1 MHRIL
6 VSDKLGNAGLE
17 LLDAADDVTYDV
29 RTDLSPE
36 GLVEAIAEY
45 DGLIIRSGTT
55 VTDEVLAAGTNLKVV
70 GRAGVGIDNVDVR
83 AATRHGIVVL
93 NTPAANTIA
102 TAEHAMALMLAAA
115 RNLAL
120 AHTALTDGRWERSN
134 YTGIELRGKTLGV
147 LGFGRIGRAVA
158 ERAQAFG
165 MRIAA
170 YDPFVSESV
179 ARDAGVELLD
189 LDDLLATSDFLTLH
203 MALTAETDALMNDET
218 LAKVKPGA
226 ILINAA
232 RGGLVDETAIAKALD
247 EGNLR
252 AFATDVYSSEPPPA
266 DHPLV
271 SHPAVTHTP
280 HLGASTV
287 EAQRDVAL
295 QVVEQVLA
303 ALRGDPVSGS
313 INVAS
318 TGGSDGEIIA
328 PFVSLAE
335 KIGKLQM
342 AMADGPI
349 ASVEIE
355 VQAPNADE
363 IIRPAAAGLLKGLL
377 DSVVAGRVNF
387 VNAPLLAEERGI
399 KISRSVSVGD
409 GDYQNMLSC
418 RVRWANEE
426 ESEADEERTVSGAVF
441 GHTHPRI
448 VQISSY
454 AFEADP
460 NGTVLLMLNNDV
472 PGVIGEVG
480 TVLGQHEVNIAE
492 WRLGRDSDRQEAL
505 SFINLDSEPSNDAI
519 AALQLLPAVT
529 KTTIVEL

>member
-6 VSDKLGNAGLE
+6 VSDKLGSAGLE
-17 LLDAADDVTYDV
+17 LLDDANDVEYEM

-36 GLVEAIAEY
+36 ELVAAIAEY

-55 VTDEVLAAGTNLKVV
+55 VTDEVLEAGSRLKVV

-83 AATRHGIVVL
+83 AATRNGVVVL

-102 TAEHAMALMLAAA
+102 TAEHTMALMLAAA

-147 LGFGRIGRAVA
+147 LGFGRIGRTVA

-170 YDPFVSESV
+170 YDPFVSETV

-189 LDDLLATSDFLTLH
+189 LDDLLGSSDFLTLH
-203 MALTAETDALMNDET
+203 MALTAETESLMNDET

-232 RGGLVDETAIAKALD
+232 RGGLIDEAAVARSLD
-247 EGNLR
+247 DGNLR

-271 SHPAVTHTP
+271 GHPAVTHTP

-303 ALRGDPVSGS
+303 ALRGEPISGS

-318 TGGSDGEIIA
+318 SGGGDSDLIA
-328 PFVSLAE
+328 PFVTLAE

-355 VQAPNADE
+355 VQSANADE
-363 IIRPAAAGLLKGLL
+363 VIRPVAAGLLKGLL

-418 RVRWANEE
+418 RVRWASEE
-426 ESEADEERTVSGAVF
+426 ESEADEERVVSGAVF
-441 GHTHPRI
+441 GHEHPRI

-480 TVLGQHEVNIAE
+480 TVLGQHSVNIAE
-492 WRLGRDSDRQEAL
+492 WRLGRDEERHEAL
-505 SFINLDSEPSNDAI
+505 SFINLDSEPSPDAL
-519 AALQLLPAVT
+519 AALRLLPAVT
-529 KTTIVEL
+529 KATLVEL